1 MLGALSL
8 LLSDSQVRHRFM
20 EEDKDHLLV
29 QLIRD
34 VLSTTPQAKGKMKK
48 FMLTSS
54 ALNAVV
60 NEGGGTAPATA
71 TAPATPVARG
81 GGGRPQTAVGAA
93 ALLSPSRSQQ
103 RPLTAS
109 ASSTRG
115 RKTAPA
121 GRIELNSISG
131 GDSRIQGAIQQNIAI
146 ECGLSRIPPE
156 RGGNGTG
163 NGTGNGA
170 GNFGMSSIWVA
181 AIQLGWLLV
190 RSGEEEAS
198 AMVNVGIPTM
208 LLKLTLSRRRVA
220 SDVRGASA
228 SLLQLFMSEKM
239 RARLRGATSNG
250 APTSPPIQGT
260 LGKERHFN
268 ELLVI
273 TLLLLGSDEL
283 ILEYAAKECAKMAI
297 GKRMKVLLRRVNAI
311 PALLAL
317 SDTRSP
323 QSKNA
328 EYAMQGA

>member
-20 EEDKDHLLV
+20 EEDKEHLLV

-48 FMLTSS
+48 FMLTSR

-60 NEGGGTAPATA
+60 NEGGGTAPATTSA
-71 TAPATPVARG
+71 TTSAAAPR
-81 GGGRPQTAVGAA
+81 GGRPRTAVGAA
-93 ALLSPSRSQQ
+93 PSRSQQ

-163 NGTGNGA
+163 NDE
-170 GNFGMSSIWVA
+170 NFDMSSIWVA

-239 RARLRGATSNG
+239 RARLRARGSSKGT
-250 APTSPPIQGT
+250 PTSPPIQGT

-323 QSKNA
+323 QSRNA
-328 EYAMQGA
+328 EYAMQGAS

>member
-60 NEGGGTAPATA
+60 NEGGRTTSATS
-71 TAPATPVARG
+71 PATPAAAAAARGG

-156 RGGNGTG
+156 RGG